1 MSLKIVKYQNQ
12 QMVIVMNNKI
22 NYDKV
27 LDELIA
33 NLDGKPNLLLHSC
46 CGPCSSYV
54 ITYLKD
60 YFKITV
66 LYYNPNIEPEEEY
79 LKRKGEQ
86 IKLIK
91 ELNDADVKFLDID
104 YDNKA
109 YREKVKGYESE
120 KEGGARCH
128 LCYELRLEKTAQIGK
143 EKCFDY
149 FGTTLTVSP
158 YKNAQV
164 LNQIG
169 LSLEKEYH
177 IKWLPSD
184 FKKKDGYK
192 KSIQLSK
199 QYNLYRQDYCGCEFS
214 HNMNK
219 VS

>member
-1 MSLKIVKYQNQ
+1 MMPSE
-12 QMVIVMNNKI
+12 KI

-27 LDELIA
+27 LEELIK
-33 NLDGKPNLLLHSC
+33 NLDGKPTLLLHSC

-86 IKLIK
+86 IKLIQ
-91 ELNDADVKFLDID
+91 ELNDPTVTLLDID
-104 YDNKA
+104 YDNKS
-109 YREKVKGYESE
+109 YRDKVKGREE
-120 KEGGARCH
+120 DKEGGLRCH
-128 LCYELRLEKTAQIGK
+128 LCYELRLNKTAEVAK
-143 EKCFDY
+143 EKGFDY

-164 LNQIG
+164 LNHIG
-169 LSLEKEYH
+169 ETLANTYN
-177 IKWLPSD
+177 IKWLYSD

-192 KSIQLSK
+192 KSIELSK
-199 QYNLYRQDYCGCEFS
+199 KYALYRQDYCGCEFS
-214 HNMNK
+214 KNN
-219 VS
+219 

>member
-1 MSLKIVKYQNQ
+1 MPNE
-12 QMVIVMNNKI
+12 KI

-27 LDELIA
+27 LEELIK
-33 NLDGKPNLLLHSC
+33 NLDGKPTLLLHSC

-66 LYYNPNIEPEEEY
+66 LYYNPNIEPEDEY

-86 IKLIK
+86 IKLIQ
-91 ELNDADVKFLDID
+91 ELNDNDVTLLDID
-104 YDNKA
+104 YDNKS
-109 YREKVKGYESE
+109 YRDKVKGREE
-120 KEGGARCH
+120 DREGGLRCH
-128 LCYELRLEKTAQIGK
+128 LCYELRLNKTAEIAK
-143 EKCFDY
+143 EKGFDY

-169 LSLEKEYH
+169 EKLANTYN
-177 IKWLPSD
+177 IKWLYSD

-192 KSIQLSK
+192 KSIELSK
-199 QYNLYRQDYCGCEFS
+199 KYALYRQDYCGCEFS
-214 HNMNK
+214 KIQRNDLEK
-219 VS
+219 